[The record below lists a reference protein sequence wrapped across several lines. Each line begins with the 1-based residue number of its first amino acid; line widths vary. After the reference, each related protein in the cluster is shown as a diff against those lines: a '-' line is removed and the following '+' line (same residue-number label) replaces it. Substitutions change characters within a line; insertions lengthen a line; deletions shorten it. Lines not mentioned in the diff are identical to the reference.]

1 MLLSNLSKA
10 AAASQ
15 ALTNKCLLH
24 VPDVR
29 GVSAFG
35 VNSSVMA
42 LQHPGTLKNPFDLS
56 AGLGNKNPISKR
68 GKTFQ
73 QELGCEIWLSAGV
86 G

>member
-15 ALTNKCLLH
+15 ALTNKCLLR
-24 VPDVR
+24 VPDMC

-35 VNSSVMA
+35 VNSSVTA
-42 LQHPGTLKNPFDLS
+42 LRYPGALKNPFDLS
-56 AGLGNKNPISKR
+56 AGLGNKNLTSKR

-73 QELGCEIWLSAGV
+73 QELGCEIQLSAGA